1 MPLEH
6 WLTIQL
12 KKVFIG
18 KEKKK
23 KTINVLTVFFI
34 SHKSDVTT
42 FLKGIR
48 TRHTFPLKELG
59 LDVVFFNSQVFFFMS
74 FVLFA
79 MYSSDLGALI
89 SSFNKK

>member
-59 LDVVFFNSQVFFFMS
+59 LDVVFFNSQVFFFYEFCS
-74 FVLFA
+74 FCHV
-79 MYSSDLGALI
+79 
-89 SSFNKK
+89 